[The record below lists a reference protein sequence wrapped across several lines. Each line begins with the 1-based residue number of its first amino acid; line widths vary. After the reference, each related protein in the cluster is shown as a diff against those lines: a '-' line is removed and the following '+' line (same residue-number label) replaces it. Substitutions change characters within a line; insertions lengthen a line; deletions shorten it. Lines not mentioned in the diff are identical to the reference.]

1 MRRSLIMGLAAA
13 ALLAPSTAQAGA
25 FQSPS
30 GNIGCYIT
38 KGSVRC
44 DIAEHSWPTP
54 PKPRSC
60 TVDYGY
66 GLAVG
71 KRGKGGFIC
80 AGDTTLHQGPVLAYG
95 EKIRRGRFRCKSRTD
110 GMRCVN
116 RRNGHGF
123 HLSRS
128 FAKRF

>member
-1 MRRSLIMGLAAA
+1 MSRLIILGLAAA

-44 DIAEHSWPTP
+44 DIAEKNWPTP
-54 PKPRSC
+54 RKPRTC
-60 TVDYGY
+60 DVDYGQ

-71 KRGKGGFIC
+71 KRGKAGFVC
-80 AGDTTLHQGPVLAYG
+80 AGDTTLHAGPVLDYG
-95 EKIRRGRFRCKSRTD
+95 ETIRRGRFRCKSRTH

-123 HLSRS
+123 FLSRE